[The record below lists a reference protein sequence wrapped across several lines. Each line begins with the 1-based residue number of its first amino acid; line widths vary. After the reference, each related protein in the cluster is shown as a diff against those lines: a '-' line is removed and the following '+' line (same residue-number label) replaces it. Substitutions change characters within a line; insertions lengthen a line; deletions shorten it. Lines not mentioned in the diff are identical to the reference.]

1 MLAKIPITVVNVS
14 DAPIVGWGMLLMIE
28 GEFHPNVQDNAPFVL
43 LGLFLACSILLINAP
58 VPFHLVEPVKLL
70 KAFRASAK
78 ALFHRPTT

>member
-1 MLAKIPITVVNVS
+1 
-14 DAPIVGWGMLLMIE
+14 MLLMIE
-28 GEFHPNVQDNAPFVL
+28 GEFHPNVQDNA
-43 LGLFLACSILLINAP
+43 LFPSGFTSGMFLFIINTP